1 MEKEYKNFIK
11 ILDELKKKIK
21 SKENEEDILKY
32 IEEKKKSIE
41 DEMYS
46 IDEETKYM
54 DKLVS
59 NLK

>member
-11 ILDELKKKIK
+11 ILDELKKKVK